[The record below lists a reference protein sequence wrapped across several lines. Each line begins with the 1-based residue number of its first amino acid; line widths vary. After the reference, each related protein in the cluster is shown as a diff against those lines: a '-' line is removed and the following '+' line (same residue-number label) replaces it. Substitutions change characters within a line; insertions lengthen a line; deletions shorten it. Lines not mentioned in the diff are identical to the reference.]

1 MNVSYDRSC
10 HMTFSDAVEAVERL
24 ARSHGF
30 IVERTDDLQATLAS
44 KGFRIQALRIYE
56 LHFAGEEPPFIGVDG
71 EFRRCR
77 MRVYVEG
84 NTVFFSV
91 IRAVGLLEAEDDLA
105 ACTRE
110 VEQRVTNLVDEI
122 AG

>member
-10 HMTFSDAVEAVERL
+10 HMTFSDSVEAVERL

-30 IVERTDDLQATLAS
+30 IVERSHDLQATLAS

-56 LHFAGEEPPFIGVDG
+56 LHFAGEEPPFVGVDG

-84 NTVFFSV
+84 DTVFVSV
-91 IRAVGLLEAEDDLA
+91 IRPMSLLEPGDDLA
-105 ACTRE
+105 ACARE
-110 VEQRVTNLVDEI
+110 VERRVTNLVDEI